1 MTEAQESK
9 IGRYRRIS
17 RYLLQEAA
25 TKSPLSITEARM
37 AMASMTGTT
46 HSDLARHV
54 GASRQTLTMVM
65 TGRGRSDRIERK
77 LAKLF
82 GVPHS
87 LMFPEPRQR
96 APNKSNGLK
105 DAMEQELTS
114 AIRVDPAAA
123 WEAEIETAL
132 PRPSNYGKGP
142 TRY

>member
-17 RYLLQEAA
+17 RYLLNEAA

-105 DAMEQELTS
+105 DAMEQEFRTYRPS
-114 AIRVDPAAA
+114 PVDYVD
-123 WEAEIETAL
+123 EL
-132 PRPSNYGKGP
+132 PRPSNYGNGP